1 MFSFLD
7 YTNEILAVSSVKGVD
22 VGVAYDMFRTDV
34 RVGRALPYNTGAALP
49 DFDFAAAGVEWDALS
64 EDEQLD
70 AYGEWHEFIADCY
83 SEVCE
88 AFAEGE
94 DAVIALVEEWR
105 DSHENN

>member
-7 YTNEILAVSSVKGVD
+7 YVFEIWTVSAVRGVD

-49 DFDFAAAGVEWDALS
+49 DFDFAAAREEWDALT
-64 EDEQLD
+64 EDEQLN
-70 AYGEWHEFIADCY
+70 AYDEWHEFIADCH
-83 SEVCE
+83 SDVCV
-88 AFAEGE
+88 AFAESE
-94 DAVIALVEEWR
+94 DTVAALVSEWR

>member
-1 MFSFLD
+1 MFSFAN
-7 YTNEILAVSSVKGVD
+7 YAWEIWTVSKKNGVD
-22 VGVAYDMFRTDV
+22 IGVAYDQFRADV
-34 RVGRALPYNTGAALP
+34 RVGKSLPYNTGAALP